1 MIPWRAR
8 HWMKHHVAV
17 LPPKAAVLT
26 HALRARIVDTL
37 RPDTEAF
44 FSLLGRRVPAWAEF
58 A

>member
-1 MIPWRAR
+1 MFTPE
-8 HWMKHHVAV
+8 
-17 LPPKAAVLT
+17 
-26 HALRARIVDTL
+26 LRARIVDTL